1 MKTSTNRRWRNGVFE
16 RRGTGPLRITERE
29 CSNFDNR
36 DSPCRCDNCDCSAH
50 ANLEAVLPPMA
61 DSISKY
67 TGMVAI
73 ITLVGPCGQEGGDVI
88 VQRYALCWPLFAE
101 NAC

>member
-1 MKTSTNRRWRNGVFE
+1 VSEEFE
-16 RRGTGPLRITERE
+16 LTVT
-29 CSNFDNR
+29 
-36 DSPCRCDNCDCSAH
+36 CDNCDCSAY

-73 ITLVGPCGQEGGDVI
+73 VTLVGPCGQEGGNVI
-88 VQRYALCWPLFAE
+88 VQRYGSRRPRFVG
-101 NAC
+101 NFR